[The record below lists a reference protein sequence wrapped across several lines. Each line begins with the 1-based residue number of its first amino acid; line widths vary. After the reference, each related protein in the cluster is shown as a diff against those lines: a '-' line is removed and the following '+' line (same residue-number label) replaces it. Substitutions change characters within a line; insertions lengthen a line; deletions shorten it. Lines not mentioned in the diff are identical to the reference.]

1 MRNFDEN
8 LMDYFSWL
16 LGNLD
21 IVPGSDGLYEDY
33 YEVLLE
39 MFSIEFRYVIDK
51 DFNRVSDALML
62 RKRFENGL
70 RREVEWH
77 NNCSVLEILIGLSR
91 RLSEDVLGDENDENL
106 KKHWFWTWFYNLGLM
121 NFGGR
126 NFDKIEVGSRIA
138 IWINRDF
145 EYDGLGSPFPLVDPP
160 CDQRECEIWKQV
172 MLYLAETGE

>member
-1 MRNFDEN
+1 MRKFDEN

-21 IVPGSDGLYEDY
+21 IVPGSDGLYEEY

-39 MFSIEFRYVIDK
+39 LFSIEFRYVIEK

-62 RKRFENGL
+62 RKRFENDL

-126 NFDKIEVGSRIA
+126 NFNKIEVVGRVSL
-138 IWINRDF
+138 WMNRDF

-172 MLYLAETGE
+172 MLYLAETGD